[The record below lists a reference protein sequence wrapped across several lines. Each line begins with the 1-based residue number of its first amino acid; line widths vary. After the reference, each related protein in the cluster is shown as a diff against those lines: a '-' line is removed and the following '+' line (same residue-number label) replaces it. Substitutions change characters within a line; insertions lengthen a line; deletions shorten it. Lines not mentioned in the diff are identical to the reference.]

1 MDAVSLTLLI
11 VTVYGLT
18 LLAYCLIKKGEAN
31 LPRILYVNSIL
42 LYCLVMISM
51 SFLPLSNGQQKGFN
65 YIPFEKFLTPGGE
78 RHIAASFLAALFFV
92 PVGFLS
98 CMECKLRAAR
108 HPVLYA
114 VMAGLLISLIIEV
127 VQLYLPFNR
136 ICDVDEIFF
145 NVIGTFI
152 GAAVF
157 QIMSDTRGMRRVL
170 RRILYY

>member
-18 LLAYCLIKKGEAN
+18 LFAYCLIKREEAN

-42 LYCLVMISM
+42 LYSLVMVSM
-51 SFLPLSNGQQKGFN
+51 SFLPLNNGQQKGFN
-65 YIPFEKFLTPGGE
+65 YIPFEKFMAPGGE
-78 RHIAASFLAALFFV
+78 KHIVISFLAALFFV
-92 PVGFLS
+92 PVGFLA
-98 CMECKLRAAR
+98 CMECRLRAAR

-145 NVIGTFI
+145 NVLGTFI
-152 GAAVF
+152 GAAIF
-157 QIMSDTRGMRRVL
+157 QIMSDTRRMRKVL

>member
-11 VTVYGLT
+11 LAVYGFGLF
-18 LLAYCLIKKGEAN
+18 AYCLVKREEVN
-31 LPRILYVNSIL
+31 LARVLYVNSIL
-42 LYCLVMISM
+42 LYCLIMITM
-51 SFLPLSNGQQKGFN
+51 SFLPINNGQQKGFN
-65 YIPFEKFLTPGGE
+65 YIPFEKFLAPGAE
-78 RHIAASFLAALFFV
+78 KYISSSVFAILFFL

-98 CMECKLRAAR
+98 CMEFKLKAAR
-108 HPVLYA
+108 HTVLYA

-145 NVIGTFI
+145 NVLGTFI
-152 GAAVF
+152 GAAIF
-157 QIMSDTRGMRRVL
+157 RIMSDTRRMRRVL